1 MYNYIKGDM
10 MKKLLI
16 LFSFI
21 LLLTGCTKNNE
32 SYNMFYMDTYIE
44 VKVYDISKKDS
55 KEVFSKIDSI
65 YKKYH
70 ELSDRYNECEDVV
83 NIYYLNNILKKN
95 EEVTISDELRD
106 LINYGI
112 DAYDD
117 TDGYINI
124 ALGNVID
131 IWKKYREE
139 GSSIPSTYE
148 LMNAGSIEISD
159 ILLKDNTYK
168 KTSGVKID
176 LGAYSKGYTTE
187 IVGDYLESIGYDKYL
202 INAGGN
208 VKVGSKYKS
217 CKYTIGLEE
226 PFNESNLYK
235 KVYVENN
242 SIVTSGSYQRYYE
255 VDGVN
260 YNHIINPKTLFP
272 ENYTKSVTVITN
284 DSAYADIM
292 STYLFLLPIDDGIEY
307 VNNNDLVEAIWYSD
321 ELYYS
326 NGFNIYE

>member
-1 MYNYIKGDM
+1 MYNYIKGDD
-10 MKKLLI
+10 MKKILI

-21 LLLTGCTKNNE
+21 LLLCGCSKNNE

-44 VKVYDISKKDS
+44 VKIYDINKNDS

-70 ELSDRYNECEDVV
+70 ELSDRYNEYEGVINV
-83 NIYYLNNILKKN
+83 YYLNNLLKKN
-95 EEVTISDELRD
+95 ENVEISNELKD

-112 DAYDD
+112 NAYKE

-139 GSSIPSTYE
+139 GTSVPNTYE
-148 LMNAGSIEISD
+148 LMNAGSID
-159 ILLKDNTYK
+159 IDDIVLKENNYK
-168 KTSGVKID
+168 KTSNVKLD
-176 LGAYSKGYTTE
+176 LGAYAKGYTTE
-187 IVGDYLESIGYDKYL
+187 VVGKYLESIGYDKYL

-208 VKVGSKYKS
+208 VKTGNKYKS
-217 CKYTIGLEE
+217 SKYLIGLEE

-235 KVYVENN
+235 KVYVQNK

-255 VDGVN
+255 VDGVL
-260 YNHIINPKTLFP
+260 YNHIINPKTLMP
-272 ENYTKSVTVITN
+272 ENYTKSVTVITD

-292 STYLFLLPIDDGIEY
+292 STYLFLMPIDDGLEY
-307 VNNNDLVEAIWYSD
+307 VNNNDLLEAIWYND
-321 ELYYS
+321 EIYYS